1 MEKII
6 KDNEPL
12 SALTHFL
19 GLLLSIA
26 GLVLMMVFAALKD
39 KHVELVGLSIFG
51 SSLILSY
58 FASFIYHIFAKE
70 HKVKKTLQKID
81 HAMIFVLIAGT
92 YTPVCIS
99 MPNKELGWSIF
110 GIIWGLAILGIV
122 IKIVGIKIPGWL
134 STIIYLAI
142 GWFIT
147 IAIVPIIQWLGL
159 TAVLWLIAGGL
170 AYSLGTIFFALEN
183 YVKRNRWWGMHEIFH
198 LFVMLG
204 SFCHFWLM
212 FRYLIK

>member
-1 MEKII
+1 MKKII

-26 GLVLMMVFAALKD
+26 GLVLMVVFAAI
-39 KHVELVGLSIFG
+39 KHKSVEVVGLSIFG
-51 SSLILSY
+51 TSLILAYS
-58 FASFIYHIFAKE
+58 ASFIYHIFSKE
-70 HKVKKTLQKID
+70 HKIKKTLQKID

-92 YTPVCIS
+92 YTPICIS
-99 MPNKELGWSIF
+99 MPNKALGWSIF
-110 GIIWGLAILGIV
+110 GIIWGLAI
-122 IKIVGIKIPGWL
+122 VGIIIKTLGLHIKPWL
-134 STIIYLAI
+134 STAIYITI

-147 IAIVPIIQWLGL
+147 IAIVPIIKWLGIG
-159 TAVLWLIAGGL
+159 AFWWLIAGGIS
-170 AYSLGTIFFALEN
+170 YTLGTIFFALEN

-212 FRYLIK
+212 FHYLIS

>member
-1 MEKII
+1 MLFS

-19 GLLLSIA
+19 GLLLSIV
-26 GLVLMMVFAALKD
+26 GLVLMVVFAALKD
-39 KHVELVGLSIFG
+39 KNVEVIGLSIFG
-51 SSLILSY
+51 SSLILAYS
-58 FASFIYHIFAKE
+58 ASFIYHIFAKE

-99 MPNKELGWSIF
+99 MPNKALGWSIF
-110 GIIWGLAILGIV
+110 GIIWGLAILGII
-122 IKIVGIKIPGWL
+122 IKIVEIKIPGWL
-134 STIIYLAI
+134 STIIYLGI

-147 IAIVPIIQWLGL
+147 IAIVPLINWLGL

-212 FRYLIK
+212 FHYLIK

>member
-1 MEKII
+1 MLFS

-19 GLLLSIA
+19 GLLLSIV
-26 GLVLMMVFAALKD
+26 GLVLMVVFAALKD
-39 KHVELVGLSIFG
+39 KNVEVIGLSIFG
-51 SSLILSY
+51 SSLILAYS
-58 FASFIYHIFAKE
+58 ASFIYHIFAKE

-99 MPNKELGWSIF
+99 MPNKALGWSIF
-110 GIIWGLAILGIV
+110 GIIWGLAILGII
-122 IKIVGIKIPGWL
+122 IKIVEIKIPGWL

-147 IAIVPIIQWLGL
+147 IAIVPLINWLGL

-212 FRYLIK
+212 FHYLIK

>member
-1 MEKII
+1 MLFS

-19 GLLLSIA
+19 GLLLSIV
-26 GLVLMMVFAALKD
+26 GLVLMVVFASLKD
-39 KHVELVGLSIFG
+39 KNVEVVGLSIFG
-51 SSLILSY
+51 SSLILAYS
-58 FASFIYHIFAKE
+58 ASFIYHIFAKE

-99 MPNKELGWSIF
+99 MPNKALGWSIF

-122 IKIVGIKIPGWL
+122 IKIVEIKIPGWL
-134 STIIYLAI
+134 STIIYLGI

-147 IAIVPIIQWLGL
+147 IAIVPLINWLGL

-212 FRYLIK
+212 FHYLIK

>member
-1 MEKII
+1 MLFS

-19 GLLLSIA
+19 GLLLSIV
-26 GLVLMMVFAALKD
+26 GLVLMVVFASLKD
-39 KHVELVGLSIFG
+39 KNVEVVGLSIFG
-51 SSLILSY
+51 SSLILAYS
-58 FASFIYHIFAKE
+58 ASFIYHIFAKE

-99 MPNKELGWSIF
+99 MPNKALGWSIF
-110 GIIWGLAILGIV
+110 GIIWGLAILGII
-122 IKIVGIKIPGWL
+122 IKIVEIKIPGWL

-147 IAIVPIIQWLGL
+147 IAIVPLINWLGL

-212 FRYLIK
+212 FHYLIK

>member
-1 MEKII
+1 MLFS

-19 GLLLSIA
+19 GLLLSIV
-26 GLVLMMVFAALKD
+26 GLVLMVVFAALKD
-39 KHVELVGLSIFG
+39 KNVEVIGLSIFG
-51 SSLILSY
+51 SSLILAYS
-58 FASFIYHIFAKE
+58 ASFIYHIFAKE

-99 MPNKELGWSIF
+99 MPNKALGWSIF

-122 IKIVGIKIPGWL
+122 IKIVEIKIPGWL
-134 STIIYLAI
+134 STIIYLGI

-147 IAIVPIIQWLGL
+147 IAIVPLINWLGL

-212 FRYLIK
+212 FHYLIK

>member
-1 MEKII
+1 MLFS

-26 GLVLMMVFAALKD
+26 GLVLMVVFASLKD

-51 SSLILSY
+51 SSLILAYS
-58 FASFIYHIFAKE
+58 ASFIYHIFSKE

-99 MPNKELGWSIF
+99 MPNKGLGWSIF
-110 GIIWGLAILGIV
+110 GIIWGLAILGII
-122 IKIVGIKIPGWL
+122 IKTVGIKIPGWL

-147 IAIVPIIQWLGL
+147 IAIVPIIKWLGL
-159 TAVLWLIAGGL
+159 NAVLWLIAGGL

-212 FRYLIK
+212 FHYLIK